1 MYNKLQINKHLNLDD
16 TVDSLDTCKS
26 PLAFSALVD
35 SLVD

>member
-16 TVDSLDTCKS
+16 TVDSLDTCKL
-26 PLAFSALVD
+26 PLEFSALVD